1 MIGDWTVSD
10 AGLTTQDSRLTTNR
24 LTTALAS
31 YRIFGT
37 TPLPMKLIIRI
48 LLSTIA
54 VLVADLLLSGVHA
67 VDLKT
72 SLLVAVVLGV
82 LNAVVRPIIVLLTLP
97 VTVVTLG
104 LFVLVIN
111 AAMVMLAARIVPGF
125 VVNGFWW
132 ALAFSVVMWAVQSA
146 LLKLDGGEE
155 RR

>member
-1 MIGDWTVSD
+1 
-10 AGLTTQDSRLTTNR
+10 
-24 LTTALAS
+24 
-31 YRIFGT
+31 
-37 TPLPMKLIIRI
+37 MKLIIRI

-54 VLVADLLLSGVHA
+54 VLIADLLLSGVHP

-125 VVNGFWW
+125 TVNGFWW